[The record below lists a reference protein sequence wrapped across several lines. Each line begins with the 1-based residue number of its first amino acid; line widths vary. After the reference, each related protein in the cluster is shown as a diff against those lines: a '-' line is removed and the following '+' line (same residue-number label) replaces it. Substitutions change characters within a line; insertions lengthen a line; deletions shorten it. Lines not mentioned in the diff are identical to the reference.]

1 MHLEL
6 NFLQG
11 ESKESSYIILYIGIV
26 CSTSYIKNSLF
37 AEHIVGRF
45 VKY

>member
-11 ESKESSYIILYIGIV
+11 ESKESSYIIQYIGIV
-26 CSTSYIKNSLF
+26 CSISYIENSLF
-37 AEHIVGRF
+37 AEHIVGLF
-45 VKY
+45 VKI